1 MNEENNKILQLPDIK
16 AWTRDLQS
24 LPPFSHD
31 LLQKH
36 LITETQ
42 ADNSATGAYK
52 HKKLVRN
59 SSSAESCSLPFKKA
73 GIFSV
78 TPTGRSP
85 SISNP

>member
-1 MNEENNKILQLPDIK
+1 MDEEHNKILQLPDTK

-42 ADNSATGAYK
+42 ADNSTTGAYK
-52 HKKLVRN
+52 HKQLGYQLFKDRYVRQITY
-59 SSSAESCSLPFKKA
+59 AQHA
-73 GIFSV
+73 
-78 TPTGRSP
+78 
-85 SISNP
+85 